1 MAGCVKQHLIVIK
14 HIGTELC
21 FSSENGGS
29 RYLLKSIRCKVIH
42 ALLLCGVPHPE
53 MVSPHPDLCLI
64 QPSLPLNPLHIHCQ
78 KAELGCAGEHGALQ
92 AGDAGLGESGHFQGR
107 TSDAQVRLGYAS
119 MA

>member
-1 MAGCVKQHLIVIK
+1 MLATKNEGM
-14 HIGTELC
+14 
-21 FSSENGGS
+21 S
-29 RYLLKSIRCKVIH
+29 RDLLKSVRREKVH
-42 ALLLCGVPHPE
+42 ALLLSLVSVPEQFCPLE
-53 MVSPHPDLCLI
+53 DLCLI

-107 TSDAQVRLGYAS
+107 TSDAQVRWGYAS